1 MNSVDVAPNTK
12 LIKLSRGE
20 DVLATLSTY
29 FATAGIQNAS
39 FTGIGAVNE
48 LRCGY
53 YDLEKREYFFKDYEG
68 MYEVVSLSGNVILKD
83 AKPFIHL
90 HAVFTD
96 EQNHAFGGHVDAM
109 RVGVTLEIV
118 LTVFS
123 TSLSRAYDEETGL
136 FLIDSSN

>member
-1 MNSVDVAPNTK
+1 MNVIDVAPHTK

-20 DVLATLSTY
+20 DALVTLNTF
-29 FATAGIQNAS
+29 FATAGIENAS
-39 FTGIGAVNE
+39 FTGIGAVDE

-53 YDLEKREYFFKDYEG
+53 YDLEKREYFFKDYTG
-68 MYEVVSLSGNVILKD
+68 LYEVVSMSGNVILKEN
-83 AKPFIHL
+83 KPFIHV

-96 EQNHAFGGHVDAM
+96 EQNHAFGGHVDKM

-118 LTVFS
+118 LSVFS

-136 FLIDSSN
+136 FLIDPSN